1 MYLIECY
8 INNFGKLSDERI
20 RFSEGLNTLF
30 RENGWGKST
39 LLAFIKA
46 MLYGLDDTRRQSL
59 DENERKKYTPWQGG
73 VFGGSL
79 SFFDGVASYRI
90 ERVFAQKS
98 ADDSF
103 VLYDISTGL
112 VSNRYSAAVGEELF
126 GIDEN
131 GFLRTVF
138 LSEKNISNTNDK
150 KSLSSISAKLS
161 NLVGVSGDVGEID
174 DAFKLLDE
182 RRKFY
187 YKKGGGGEIGRLDAK
202 ISDVNIKLDELL
214 RVKEESL
221 RAEVLIKQDEE
232 RLEKLKT
239 ERDRAIRAREN
250 AGLISHINSMK
261 DSLERRKTE
270 LYELDSIFGEYK
282 TTEAEIRTVQ
292 EKSAEAQR
300 LFAISDGE
308 PPASPCPDTDVL
320 DLHIQ
325 KVSALRGT
333 PKTAA
338 WIFAVLGAIS
348 ALACILTPFLAPVAI
363 IFFILAAINFGKAKS
378 HLSILRDARSFISGY
393 SGAQVADESVLPHL
407 LALKSSA
414 ELRRGELSKRAAT
427 LERAEALSLEVS
439 AFLARY
445 PKVRCE
451 NPLAE
456 LARLVREREYAIQ
469 DVRRMTEE
477 LGRYIGNSPSLD
489 GREPSS
495 PAGDTA
501 TLDIQ
506 ISETERRLAL
516 IKKQYDYD
524 CSALEAEDEHRA
536 ELAELEDMRTVAKE
550 NLSAIQSAQIFLKS
564 AQDNLNSKYLGGTRA
579 AFVGYLDMIANDAG
593 EYSVDTTFSV
603 SRTERGA
610 LKTSESYSRGTR
622 DLWAL
627 ALRLALI
634 DSLYEKESPFI
645 MLDDPFSS
653 FDDEKALAA
662 MRLIKK
668 IAEKRQVIYIT
679 CAQSR
684 VP

>member
-308 PPASPCPDTDVL
+308 PPALPCPDTDVL

-325 KVSALRGT
+325 KVSALRGN

-338 WIFAVLGAIS
+338 WIFAVLGVIS
-348 ALACILTPFLAPVAI
+348 ILTVLLSPAAI
-363 IFFILAAINFGKAKS
+363 IFFILAARNFKNAKS
-378 HLSILRDARSFISGY
+378 HLGILQDAKDFISEY
-393 SGAQVADESVLPHL
+393 SGAQVADESVLTHL

-414 ELRRGELSKRAAT
+414 EMRRGELSKRTAT

-495 PAGDTA
+495 PAGDTGA
-501 TLDIQ
+501 LDIQ

-579 AFVGYLDMIANDAG
+579 AFVGYLEMIANDAG